1 MGPPSEYMKALAV
14 TYWHLL
20 KKKWE
25 RNKGWGCSAAEVV
38 FEIRSFAWQFAWD
51 HWVSLRWRL
60 CRGVSSP
67 DVGCLISAAAH
78 WTLPRAGW
86 WRRARQHFK
95 QLDFLPLIKRWHL
108 RMYVP
113 HFECAVFLSGQDKN
127 EDLNIIMCQCDEKIF
142 AHKAKLLVSRDIFF
156 FYCPCRYDCDDTEV
170 I

>member
-20 KKKWE
+20 KKKRE
-25 RNKGWGCSAAEVV
+25 RNKGWGFSAAEIV

-51 HWVSLRWRL
+51 HWASLRWRL

-86 WRRARQHFK
+86 WRRARQYFK

-108 RMYVP
+108 RNGIHLPLSMYVP
-113 HFECAVFLSGQDKN
+113 HFECAVFSSGQDKKWGSEHHN
-127 EDLNIIMCQCDEKIF
+127 VHASTLWHLLNALMSVWWKDFC
-142 AHKAKLLVSRDIFF
+142 S
-156 FYCPCRYDCDDTEV
+156 
-170 I
+170 